1 MERDV
6 CKRKKFA
13 RDRSQGR
20 KAMELV
26 LLCFL
31 GVLGEHFGCSPG
43 LAVDP
48 LGWRGRGGRGPT
60 GRTADSWAPQGSKG
74 QKRVFCALFVPAGSA
89 VADAD
94 HWWAAGLGCKT
105 YYWPDNTTYSSALAN
120 AHRSNSVW
128 FFLVDRHRAIA
139 YLI

>member
-1 MERDV
+1 
-6 CKRKKFA
+6 
-13 RDRSQGR
+13 
-20 KAMELV
+20 MELV

-60 GRTADSWAPQGSKG
+60 GRTADSWAPQGPKG

-94 HWWAAGLGCKT
+94 HWWADGLGCKT
-105 YYWPDNTTYSSALAN
+105 YSCLLASRP
-120 AHRSNSVW
+120 ARQHHVQFGSGERT
-128 FFLVDRHRAIA
+128 
-139 YLI
+139 